1 MESSFDRK
9 QYRNF
14 RKLLLQQGFQM
25 MQKSVYTK
33 LALNMTAAIAIMDNV
48 RINKPKKGLIQMLT
62 ITEKQYSRIEIV
74 IGDEPSGTISS
85 TERLIVL

>member
-1 MESSFDRK
+1 
-9 QYRNF
+9 
-14 RKLLLQQGFQM
+14 M